1 MTTVATSITRIR
13 RLVKDVDSDVFT
25 DARLLRLYNR
35 SRTRLFRETRLR
47 VRGAVLPN
55 PSVIFYGICHRW
67 EKGSVSGLSTWEPFF
82 IEAVNYYIC
91 TQPWEVQSTVG
102 ASVVDAD
109 GGYVV
114 SATHDIIHAEHQN
127 LVPHVLPSDFHSLL
141 YIAWQDKCIYV
152 KLKDWIMDYDTN
164 WKNKQSDEVLFAYL
178 DLHPGERKFVP
189 FPCPTYESTE
199 ISRAG
204 AIGAGF
210 LSYVESGDPDDLDWD
225 SGSVGAVYDITKINP
240 EDEGSGAVMEV
251 ATSSTGFTVFFI
263 CVPEDVAATTETDIL
278 PRPFRKYIEFL
289 AASDALMS
297 DTDMKD
303 RKKAQFLQLRYRMGA
318 QLISGLMQRLR
329 SSRVYRLEALGEHL
343 YPRAGRR
350 RPVLPAGY
358 PRLDW

>member
-13 RLVKDVDSDVFT
+13 RLVKDTGSNVFV

-35 SRTRLFRETRLR
+35 ARTRLFRETKMR

-67 EKGSVSGLSTWEPFF
+67 EGGHVSGLSSWEPFF
-82 IEAVNYYIC
+82 IEAVNYLIC
-91 TQPWEVQSTVG
+91 TQPWEVQTGV
-102 ASVVDAD
+102 ASSIVDAE

-114 SATHDIIHAEHQN
+114 SSTHDIIHAEHQN
-127 LVPHVLPSDFHSLL
+127 LIPHVLPSDFHTLL
-141 YIAWQDKCIYV
+141 YMAWRDKCVYV
-152 KLKDWIMDYDTN
+152 MRKDWIMDYDRN

-189 FPCPTYESTE
+189 FPCPTHESTE
-199 ISRAG
+199 ISRDG

-225 SGSVGAVYDITKINP
+225 SGSVGSVYDITKINP
-240 EDEGSGAVMEV
+240 EDEGSGVVMEV
-251 ATSSTGFTVFFI
+251 ATSSEGFTAFFV

-278 PRPFRKYIEFL
+278 PRPFRKYVEFL
-289 AASDALMS
+289 AASEALGS
-297 DTDMKD
+297 DTDLKDTMKS
-303 RKKAQFLQLRYRMGA
+303 QFLQMRYKMGV
-318 QLISGLMQRLR
+318 QLIVGLKQRLR
-329 SSRVYRLEALGEHL
+329 AARVYKLEALGEHR
-343 YPRAGRR
+343 YPSAGRR